1 MSDLADSDNEEN
13 LEEEEEEEEEVVSD
27 KKGLQKEDK
36 NKELEVAELEAE
48 DLDADELD
56 PDDLDFDEQ
65 EADELELELGEVE
78 PPVSSKKIISGNIVE
93 GEHDIEY
100 SDMTHDLAD
109 PSQITPVNSDIES
122 EDDDYLQKIDDELHN
137 NYVKKFHPECF
148 TSNAV
153 EIEKLT
159 RITRNAAGIIIDEN
173 HKTNPFLT
181 KYEQTKI
188 LGQRTKQLN
197 FGDTP
202 YISIPKDIIDGYLI
216 AQLELKEKMIPVIIR
231 RPLPGGKSEYWKL
244 SDLEL
249 IY

>member
-13 LEEEEEEEEEVVSD
+13 LEEEVPD
-27 KKGLQKEDK
+27 KKELQKEDK
-36 NKELEVAELEAE
+36 NKELEVGELEAE
-48 DLDADELD
+48 LDADELD

-65 EADELELELGEVE
+65 EPEELELSELGLGEVE
-78 PPVSSKKIISGNIVE
+78 PPVSSKKIFSGNIVD
-93 GEHDIEY
+93 GEHDVEY

-137 NYVKKFHPECF
+137 NYIKKFHPECF

-159 RITRNAAGIIIDEN
+159 HITRNAAGIIIDEN

-188 LGQRTKQLN
+188 LGLRAKQIN
-197 FGDTP
+197 YGDTP
-202 YISIPKDIIDGYLI
+202 YISVPKDIIDGYLI
-216 AQLELKEKMIPVIIR
+216 AQLELKEKKIV
-231 RPLPGGKSEYWKL
+231 
-244 SDLEL
+244 
-249 IY
+249 